1 MKTKWAAVLVLSL
14 ASSFAGHA
22 WAQAPEGAGWFDN
35 VGSLDFPTSGGPEAQ
50 KHFLRGVAVLH
61 SFGWKQAIAEFQMA
75 QELEPDFAM
84 AYWGE
89 SLCYNH
95 PLFGERDRESPREV
109 LARLGDTPEERAAK
123 APTDREKGFL
133 AAVEVLFGEGSLSE
147 RRIAYMEAMERLYNA
162 YPEDPEV
169 RALYS
174 LALLSAAGPLG
185 DTTFRVTVKA
195 GTLALELFQANPNH
209 PGAAHYTIHAFDD
222 PVHAPLALPAAFRFA
237 EIAPAVSH
245 ARHMP
250 SHIFIQRGMWGLVSK
265 SNDSAYEA
273 AVDLWEPGDSV
284 GDMVHSLDWGHYGDL
299 ERGDFAKA
307 REWEKELDGIVERSE
322 GASRATRTV
331 SLLKARVMVETEE
344 WEILDIDENSTSA
357 SLLVSG
363 IAAAKKEDLATART
377 ASELLKKRGARE
389 VNDRSTF
396 GRGAEPDRVM
406 HLEVAALVKLAEG
419 DTKATL
425 ELFERGVEVASAMG
439 PPRGPA
445 TPVKPVHEL
454 YGETLLALDKPEEAA
469 ELFEAQLLQTP
480 NRPLSVR
487 GLARAHAAAGN
498 MEAAAEQYEK
508 LIEIREG
515 RKKFAGVREAR
526 KFLAKTK

>member
-1 MKTKWAAVLVLSL
+1 MQTKRTALIVLLL
-14 ASSFAGHA
+14 TSSFAGHA
-22 WAQAPEGAGWFDN
+22 SADVADDGGWFDN
-35 VGSLDFPTSGGPEAQ
+35 VGSLDFPTSGGAEAQ
-50 KHFLRGVAVLH
+50 KHFLRGVAILH
-61 SFGWKQAIAEFQMA
+61 SFGWKQAIVEFQKA
-75 QELEPDFAM
+75 QELEADFAM

-95 PLFGERDRESPREV
+95 PLIGERDRESPREV
-109 LARLGDTPEERAAK
+109 LARLGDTPKERAAK

-133 AAVEVLFGEGSLSE
+133 AAVEVLFGEGSLGE
-147 RRIAYMEAMERLYNA
+147 RRIGYMGAMERLYNA

-169 RALYS
+169 RAFYS
-174 LALLSAAGPLG
+174 LSLLAAAGPLG

-195 GTLALELFQANPNH
+195 GTLALELFHENPNH

-273 AVDLWEPGDSV
+273 AVNLWEPGDSV

-307 REWEKELDGIVERSE
+307 RAWERELDGIVERSE

-331 SLLKARVMVETEE
+331 TLLKARTMVETED
-344 WEILDIDENSTSA
+344 WEVLDIDEDSNSA

-363 IAAAKKEDLATART
+363 IAAAKAGDLDAARR
-377 ASELLKKRGARE
+377 AANLLEERGSRE
-389 VNDRSTF
+389 VNDQSTF
-396 GRGAEPDRVM
+396 RRGPERDQVM

-419 DTKATL
+419 DSKAGLDLL
-425 ELFERGVEVASAMG
+425 EQGVEIASTMG

-445 TPVKPVHEL
+445 SPLKPVREL
-454 YGETLLALDKPEEAA
+454 HGETLLALDKPEEAA
-469 ELFEAQLLQTP
+469 ELFKAQLLQTP

-498 MEAAAEQYEK
+498 ANAAAEQYRK
-508 LIEIREG
+508 LIKIREG
-515 RKKFAGVREAR
+515 RNELPGVREAR
-526 KFLAKTK
+526 EFLSKAK